1 MERKFFSNIGS
12 LNNIDVKIIWDG
24 EEIYSGNVNEARE
37 DIKSMLYYDIE
48 LGNPTNVYV
57 TQQEK

>member
-12 LNNIDVKIIWDG
+12 LNNIDVKIICDG